1 MLRGKIFDIAKDLYY
16 IKSDKDKFLAKARG
30 NFRKK
35 NLKPM
40 VGDDVFFEI
49 SNDNTAYILEVL
61 ERKNQILRPPVSN
74 VDIAII
80 VISLK
85 DPYISFK
92 VLDRYIMYYEI
103 MKIPFVICLNKCDL
117 ITTEEIDNFKR
128 VYKNLD
134 YKIILNSFNIDN
146 TKIFKEICKDKISVI
161 TGPSGVGKSTILK
174 SLNSFYD
181 IETSCISKKNK
192 RGKNTTRAC
201 TLYEIFE
208 NSFIIDTAGFTSLD
222 ITIFVKNKE
231 QIRDAFKE
239 FLKLDNCKFSNC
251 MHVNEPCCVVKKNL
265 DDKKIENSR
274 YSSYLFYLD
283 EYLKNRRY

>member
-1 MLRGKIFDIAKDLYY
+1 MLSGKIFDISKDIYY
-16 IKSDKDKFLAKARG
+16 IKSDKNKYLAKARG

-40 VGDDVFFEI
+40 VGDYVTFEI
-49 SNDNTAYILEVL
+49 SSDNMAYIVEIL
-61 ERKNQILRPPVSN
+61 ERKNKILRPPVSN

-80 VISLK
+80 VVSLK
-85 DPYISFK
+85 EPYISFK
-92 VLDRYIMYYEI
+92 ILDRYIMYYEI
-103 MKIPFVICLNKCDL
+103 VKIPFVICLNKCDL
-117 ITTEEIDNFKR
+117 IDEKDINNFKR
-128 VYKNLD
+128 VYESLG
-134 YKIILNSFNIDN
+134 YKIILNQFHINN
-146 TKIFKEICKDKISVI
+146 VKVFKEICKDKVCVI

-174 SLNSFYD
+174 SLNPLYN
-181 IETSCISKKNK
+181 IETSSISRKNK

-222 ITIFVKNKE
+222 INIFIESKE

-239 FLKLDNCKFSNC
+239 FLNFNDCKFSNC
-251 MHVNEPCCVVKKNL
+251 MHVNEPCCDVKKNL
-265 DDKKIENSR
+265 ENKKIEDSR
-274 YSSYLFYLD
+274 YNSYLFYLD